1 MPNPYIMENDE
12 DFDRLDEL
20 IIEEGKKSPSK
31 KILMCP
37 ECKSTHVMYYLGAH
51 IGYMYQC
58 KDCGYV
64 GSFVIEK

>member
-1 MPNPYIMENDE
+1 MMESDE
-12 DFDRLDEL
+12 DFDRLEEL

-31 KILMCP
+31 KILVCP
-37 ECKSTHVMYYLGAH
+37 ACSSTNVTYYLGGQ